1 MAEIILVTGGARSG
15 KSNFAEKLTLQLGNN
30 HAAYIATAQIFDN
43 EMAYR
48 VKLHQARRKN
58 NWANYEAPFDAEKI
72 FPNVAENVILFD
84 SVTMYL
90 TNWILTK
97 NLDDENIFVDFENF
111 IEKLLAAAENSCAKV
126 IFVSDEVGAGI
137 VPENKLSR
145 VFRDMLGLA
154 NQKIAAHSEKVFLTV
169 AGLAVDIKKIAEN
182 NFAEK
187 NILDEIK
194 IVIKE
199 RKRIDV
205 TTKGEWTD
213 AIEKC
218 WQKET
223 EILSRDIE
231 KTIDFIENKCSND
244 TFCWISEVFDDVAA
258 ITQSPKFIDAI
269 KKRAAFITDK
279 DQRRLVETDISFAE
293 EKILPKNL

>member
-15 KSNFAEKLTLQLGNN
+15 KSTFAEKLALKLCNGK
-30 HAAYIATAQIFDN
+30 AAYIATAQIFDN

-97 NLDDENIFVDFENF
+97 NIDDEKIFIDFENF
-111 IEKLLAAAENSCAKV
+111 IEKLLAAVRKSCATV

-154 NQKIAAHSEKVFLTV
+154 NQKIAAHSSKVFLTV
-169 AGLAVDIKKIAEN
+169 AGLAVDIKK
-182 NFAEK
+182 
-187 NILDEIK
+187 
-194 IVIKE
+194 
-199 RKRIDV
+199 
-205 TTKGEWTD
+205 
-213 AIEKC
+213 
-218 WQKET
+218 
-223 EILSRDIE
+223 LS
-231 KTIDFIENKCSND
+231 
-244 TFCWISEVFDDVAA
+244 
-258 ITQSPKFIDAI
+258 
-269 KKRAAFITDK
+269 
-279 DQRRLVETDISFAE
+279 
-293 EKILPKNL
+293 EKI